1 MERDVDDMR
10 NIGVTPV
17 EKILEYDGL
26 GFLKAIID
34 RTLPK
39 PPIADLLG
47 FDIVEAETGKAV
59 FEGLPEF
66 KHYNP
71 IGVVHGGLALTLLDS
86 CMSCSIQT
94 TLAKGELYTTLE
106 AKVNLVRAI
115 TKDTG
120 LVRATGRLIHRGRT
134 TGTAE
139 GDIRDKAGNLLA
151 HGTTTCVIFPA
162 KRA

>member
-1 MERDVDDMR
+1 MR

-86 CMSCSIQT
+86 AC
-94 TLAKGELYTTLE
+94 
-106 AKVNLVRAI
+106 RA
-115 TKDTG
+115 
-120 LVRATGRLIHRGRT
+120 RSRPRWR
-134 TGTAE
+134 
-139 GDIRDKAGNLLA
+139 KASS
-151 HGTTTCVIFPA
+151 T
-162 KRA
+162 RRSRRR

>member
-34 RTLPK
+34 GTLPK

-71 IGVVHGGLALTLLDS
+71 IGVVHGGLALTLLELVHVVLDPDH
-86 CMSCSIQT
+86 
-94 TLAKGELYTTLE
+94 AGERRALHDARGE
-106 AKVNLVRAI
+106 GEPGARDHQGHGPRARDRAADPSRPHHRHGGRRHPRQSRQPARARHHDVR
-115 TKDTG
+115 D
-120 LVRATGRLIHRGRT
+120 
-134 TGTAE
+134 
-139 GDIRDKAGNLLA
+139 
-151 HGTTTCVIFPA
+151 FPGEE
-162 KRA
+162 R